1 MHYAFKQD
9 ERSVKSYNTTRKERK
24 MDNQEK
30 LVSQLAQEVNE
41 DSSIIDEE
49 KLESVTGAGLID
61 AVKNCFG
68 CGSSDAAE
76 THLAPNESPAT
87 RQDRWTAYF
96 HEVNSSPMS
105 RIDGTVTPLRR
116 TPNGHLERT
125 TGGNVVT
132 TQGRV
137 IVSPQ
142 VAPSSR
148 QRWT

>member
-1 MHYAFKQD
+1 
-9 ERSVKSYNTTRKERK
+9 

-30 LVSQLAQEVNE
+30 LVPQLAQEVNE
-41 DSSIIDEE
+41 DLLNLDEE

-68 CGSSDAAE
+68 CGSSNE
-76 THLAPNESPAT
+76 NSPSVSVGNPNETPQT

-96 HEVNSSPMS
+96 HEVNSSPTS
-105 RIDGTVTPLRR
+105 RLEGTVTPLRR

-125 TGGNVVT
+125 TGGNNIT
-132 TQGRV
+132 GQGRV
-137 IVSPQ
+137 IESPQ
-142 VAPSSR
+142 VGRSLR